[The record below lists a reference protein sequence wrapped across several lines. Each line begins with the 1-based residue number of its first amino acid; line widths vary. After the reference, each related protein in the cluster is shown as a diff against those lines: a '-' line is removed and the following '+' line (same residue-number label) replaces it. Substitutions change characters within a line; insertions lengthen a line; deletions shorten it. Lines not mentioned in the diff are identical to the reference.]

1 MRAKLED
8 MGDLRQCKRV
18 KNFKVQQEI
27 SLLRKFFSCYDALKT
42 DLNEIKSD
50 TGMYVKIIEK
60 NKNNNSIVKART
72 REHCEQSLSKLHQEQ
87 MLIQEEIEGLQRFD
101 VELLQQ
107 LNTLQEKIQRKK
119 ASSLPTPHTAD
130 ESVVGKRFDNFLGQI
145 EFSMK
150 NYQFLLK
157 KLANLHQLEKLQ
169 KSKEN
174 VQKFLKLSLREYDS
188 KPIKHKMAS
197 NMTF

>member
-1 MRAKLED
+1 MESDYQWFCRVMRAKLED

-42 DLNEIKSD
+42 DLNEIKSV

-72 REHCEQSLSKLHQEQ
+72 REHCEQTLSKLHQER

-101 VELLQQ
+101 V
-107 LNTLQEKIQRKK
+107 T
-119 ASSLPTPHTAD
+119 TA
-130 ESVVGKRFDNFLGQI
+130 
-145 EFSMK
+145 
-150 NYQFLLK
+150 
-157 KLANLHQLEKLQ
+157 
-169 KSKEN
+169 
-174 VQKFLKLSLREYDS
+174 
-188 KPIKHKMAS
+188 
-197 NMTF
+197 